1 MKEKELPE
9 GWEWKRLGDVAD
21 VFNGITPSK
30 SEQRENGHPV
40 LKIKDIDDMGQFK
53 NNQKSFV
60 DNAFFLENQKKIL
73 KNGDTLIL
81 NAAHNR
87 EYVSSKKCYISNF
100 PENILATGEWMIIRE
115 NSCLIDSKFIFFLLT
130 SASISMKIKNIV
142 KGIHLYPKDMANLT
156 IPLPPISIQR
166 QIVTVLEQA
175 AALKRQRQEADA
187 LTGALLQSV
196 FYGMFGDPVKNE
208 KGWKVMALEELSSHI
223 IDCPHSTPE
232 YEDGITHYPCIR
244 TTELKDGYI
253 DWTQMKYLNEKNY
266 LERINRLTPSEG
278 DIVFGREGS
287 FGVAVRV
294 PKNVKLCLGQRVM
307 LFRPDPKYCNSEFL
321 WALLNSDAI
330 LRQANS
336 KTSGST
342 VAHINVTDIKKFG
355 GICPPLA
362 LQQQF
367 ARIVEEVERVRER
380 QAESGKEIEALC
392 GGLMQRA
399 FGGELAV

>member
-1 MKEKELPE
+1 MEKRELPE
-9 GWEWKRLGDVAD
+9 GWEWKRLGDVCTKPEYGYTTSAKIDGSGPKFLRTTDITKSTFDWDSVPFCEQIPDDEEKYQLRDGDILISRAGSVGASFVVKNPPRAVFASYLIRFQPKKELDPNFAD
-21 VFNGITPSK
+21 FFLK
-30 SEQRENGHPV
+30 SNLFKNQLGGSTTGTTLQGVNAQN
-40 LKIKDIDDMGQFK
+40 LAKIK
-53 NNQKSFV
+53 
-60 DNAFFLENQKKIL
+60 
-73 KNGDTLIL
+73 
-81 NAAHNR
+81 
-87 EYVSSKKCYISNF
+87 
-100 PENILATGEWMIIRE
+100 
-115 NSCLIDSKFIFFLLT
+115 
-130 SASISMKIKNIV
+130 
-142 KGIHLYPKDMANLT
+142 
-156 IPLPPISIQR
+156 IPLPPPNVQR
-166 QIVTVLEQA
+166 QIVAVLEQ
-175 AALKRQRQEADA
+175 ADA

-196 FYGMFGDPVKNE
+196 FYEMFGDPVRNE
-208 KGWKVMALEELSSHI
+208 RGWEVLALEELSSHI

-232 YEDGITHYPCIR
+232 YEDGITPFPCIR

-266 LERINRLTPSEG
+266 FERINRLTPNEG

-367 ARIVEEVERVRER
+367 ARIVEEMERVRER
-380 QAESGKEIEALC
+380 QAESGRQIEALC
-392 GGLMQRA
+392 GGLMARA
-399 FGGELAV
+399 FGGELIA